1 MLAAALSYYLLPG
14 VEQKFKFITPGS
26 VIGTLVWFLGS
37 WCFGRSRRD
46 LPTIDSL
53 CHRKT
58 LAVVAE
64 SRSTLGKNIGRT
76 LLIKLCPRTDTIEK
90 ETTNM
95 SGAVSSA
102 TQPQPA
108 PQPTDVRAKAREP
121 RPQPGPSDTVQ
132 LSSAAQ
138 AALREAMETPA
149 QTAKEAGAGDVQAKR
164 LLAKEA
170 AAKAESAPSKH
181 VVA

>member
-1 MLAAALSYYLLPG
+1 MREPFR
-14 VEQKFKFITPGS
+14 V
-26 VIGTLVWFLGS
+26 
-37 WCFGRSRRD
+37 RSD
-46 LPTIDSL
+46 PPTIDYL
-53 CHRKT
+53 CHPN
-58 LAVVAE
+58 LGVIAE
-64 SRSTLGKNIGRT
+64 SRSTLGKLARRI
-76 LLIKLCPRTDTIEK
+76 LLIKRCPRADMIEK

-95 SGAVSSA
+95 SNQVTSV

-108 PQPTDVRAKAREP
+108 PQPTDVRAKAPEP
-121 RPQPGPSDTVQ
+121 RPQPAPSDSVQ

-138 AALREAMETPA
+138 AALREAMETPT
-149 QTAKEAGAGDVQAKR
+149 QTAKEAGTGDAQAKR

>member
-1 MLAAALSYYLLPG
+1 
-14 VEQKFKFITPGS
+14 
-26 VIGTLVWFLGS
+26 
-37 WCFGRSRRD
+37 
-46 LPTIDSL
+46 
-53 CHRKT
+53 
-58 LAVVAE
+58 
-64 SRSTLGKNIGRT
+64 
-76 LLIKLCPRTDTIEK
+76 
-90 ETTNM
+90 M
-95 SGAVSSA
+95 SGQVTSV

-108 PQPTDVRAKAREP
+108 PQPTDVRAKAPEP
-121 RPQPGPSDTVQ
+121 RPQPAPPAATVQ

-149 QTAKEAGAGDVQAKR
+149 QTAKEAGTGDAQAKR

>member
-1 MLAAALSYYLLPG
+1 VSELFQA
-14 VEQKFKFITPGS
+14 E
-26 VIGTLVWFLGS
+26 
-37 WCFGRSRRD
+37 RD
-46 LPTIDSL
+46 LPTIDYL
-53 CHRKT
+53 RHRSPG
-58 LAVVAE
+58 VVAE
-64 SRSTLGKNIGRT
+64 ARSTLGMAARWI
-76 LLIKLCPRTDTIEK
+76 LLIKRRPRTDKIEK

-95 SGAVSSA
+95 SGQVTSV

-108 PQPTDVRAKAREP
+108 PQPTDVRAKAPEP
-121 RPQPGPSDTVQ
+121 RPQPAPSDTVQ

-149 QTAKEAGAGDVQAKR
+149 QTAKEAGTGDAQAKR